1 MAYSD
6 VHKVDLPLLPITPT
20 PNPEYVKKDAA
31 ACNDPPTAPK
41 KKRPATPKKKGRG
54 KAEPKEPALKATE
67 SKGKTAPK
75 EPAAKNVWTSAHS
88 KFVMGNSMLLELD
101 LATAG
106 VNTKGLHKHY
116 MTHANGDDAS
126 IVGHYKAVDLH
137 SGPGYFSVSWSDLY
151 DVFNLDALD
160 ISLIRCLTL

>member
-1 MAYSD
+1 
-6 VHKVDLPLLPITPT
+6 
-20 PNPEYVKKDAA
+20 
-31 ACNDPPTAPK
+31 
-41 KKRPATPKKKGRG
+41 
-54 KAEPKEPALKATE
+54 
-67 SKGKTAPK
+67 
-75 EPAAKNVWTSAHS
+75 
-88 KFVMGNSMLLELD
+88 MLSELD
-101 LATAG
+101 LSTAG

-116 MTHANGDDAS
+116 KTHANDDDTS

>member
-1 MAYSD
+1 MS
-6 VHKVDLPLLPITPT
+6 
-20 PNPEYVKKDAA
+20 
-31 ACNDPPTAPK
+31 
-41 KKRPATPKKKGRG
+41 
-54 KAEPKEPALKATE
+54 
-67 SKGKTAPK
+67 
-75 EPAAKNVWTSAHS
+75 VWTSAHS
-88 KFVMGNSMLLELD
+88 KFEMGKPMLLELD

-116 MTHANGDDAS
+116 MTHANGDDTS
-126 IVGHYKAVDLH
+126 IVGHYKAEDLH